1 MKQEKRR
8 ETRVPEKMTDV
19 KTKKQSHTGLCVLL
33 LFLVTITGTFLLCL
47 LKGCARIDMIRN
59 VVLGGIGCFA
69 VLFLMVQAAE
79 KHLYAYDNEQFLLR
93 FTGVYA
99 VCFVLAAACSYLPSE
114 GWPFLTVFVLLSL
127 FSNTMIGI
135 CAGGLL
141 LAVSVLLSGCGT
153 EIFVLYFTCGIIGV
167 GLFSHLNDKDKLIV
181 PILLSVA
188 FLLVGETACV
198 VIYANETLKVELF
211 LVPLL
216 NVIINI
222 VLLFILLKFFSNLV
236 IYKYRDKY
244 MEINDQEFSL
254 LVELKAYSKEEY
266 YRAVHTVYFCDR
278 IARKLQL
285 DADAAKSGGYYHR
298 IGILKGAVNL
308 ENTEE
313 LITPHAFPPAAER
326 LLAEYL
332 RPDVPLKSKEAV
344 VLLLADTVIC
354 SVLQLFA
361 KDPKIQIDYNVLIEK
376 IFQQK
381 LKDSVLWES
390 DITMEELTSMKN
402 TFKEEKLYYD
412 FLR

>member
-8 ETRVPEKMTDV
+8 ETRVPEKMADD
-19 KTKKQSHTGLCVLL
+19 KTKKKSHTGLCVLI
-33 LFLVTITGTFLLCL
+33 LFLVTIAGTFLLCL
-47 LKGCARIDMIRN
+47 LKGCTRIDMLRN
-59 VVLGGIGCFA
+59 VVLSGIGCFA

-79 KHLYAYDNEQFLLR
+79 KHLYAYDNEQYLLR
-93 FTGVYA
+93 FTGLYA
-99 VCFVLAAACSYLPSE
+99 VCFVLAAACSYLPSQ

-141 LAVSVLLSGCGT
+141 LAVSVLLAGCGT
-153 EIFVLYFTCGIIGV
+153 EIFVLYFTCGIIGA
-167 GLFSHLNDKDKLIV
+167 GLFRRLSDKDKLIV

-198 VIYANETLKVELF
+198 VIYANETLKAELF

-222 VLLFILLKFFSNLV
+222 VLLFILLKFFSNVV

-244 MEINDQEFSL
+244 LEINDQEFSL
-254 LVELKAYSKEEY
+254 LVELKAHSKEEY
-266 YRAVHTVYFCDR
+266 YRAVHTAYFCDR
-278 IARKLQL
+278 IAKKLQL
-285 DADAAKSGGYYHR
+285 DADAAKAGGYYHR
-298 IGILKGAVNL
+298 IGILKGEVTL

-313 LITPHAFPPAAER
+313 LIIPHAFPPAAGR

-332 RPDVPLKSKEAV
+332 TLDSSLKSKEVV
-344 VLLLADTVIC
+344 VLLLADTVIS
-354 SVLQLFA
+354 SVLELFA
-361 KDPKIQIDYNVLIEK
+361 KEPKVQIDYDELIEK
-376 IFQQK
+376 IFEKK
-381 LKDSVLWES
+381 LEEPVLWES
-390 DITMEELTSMKN
+390 DIAMGELTSMKN